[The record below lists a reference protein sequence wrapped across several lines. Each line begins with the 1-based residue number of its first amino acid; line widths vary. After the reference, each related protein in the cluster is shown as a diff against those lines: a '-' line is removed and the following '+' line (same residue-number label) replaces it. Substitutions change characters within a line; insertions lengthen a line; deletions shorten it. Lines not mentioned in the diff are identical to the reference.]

1 MSLIERAAGKIPG
14 RKPDEES
21 KPEADQA
28 EKRPSTI
35 EALMERTAQ
44 AREAEAPQARAAE
57 PAAPPPVPP
66 ASAAPPPPPG
76 DTAPPV
82 SPGAAEQR
90 PAPGAAPSAAP
101 PAPGDRGVERTEPF
115 VAPLAARPAAAR
127 PVSSPAPAATCAP
140 AVRIHLEALR
150 ARGYVTPE
158 GEQQRLGQEFRVIK
172 RPLLENA
179 FGHAA
184 ASVRNGRRVM
194 VTSAF
199 PSEGK
204 TFCAINLAM
213 SIAAERDCQVLLVDA
228 DVARPALLRELGI
241 SASAGLMDCLID
253 GTPDVTSLV
262 LPTNVEKLSIL
273 PPGRRHG
280 QSTELLASDAM
291 TDILDRL
298 STSYPDCILLF
309 DSPPLLLTTE
319 ARVLAGHMGQI
330 VLVVEAMRTPQDGVR
345 EALATVQHC
354 DVVGLVLN
362 KARTRAKGYY
372 SGYDSGYGG
381 YGYASAA

>member
-21 KPEADQA
+21 TSKDGKDDKAGVE
-28 EKRPSTI
+28 RPSTI
-35 EALMERTAQ
+35 EALMERTAL
-44 AREAEAPQARAAE
+44 AREAEAPAARA
-57 PAAPPPVPP
+57 PQPVPP
-66 ASAAPPPPPG
+66 PAVPAPASAPTATPTVATPPTPQPAPPRSDG
-76 DTAPPV
+76 T
-82 SPGAAEQR
+82 GRAE
-90 PAPGAAPSAAP
+90 PFAAPLGTLEPARADAP
-101 PAPGDRGVERTEPF
+101 PAT
-115 VAPLAARPAAAR
+115 A
-127 PVSSPAPAATCAP
+127 AP
-140 AVRIHLEALR
+140 AVRIHLEAMR

-179 FGHAA
+179 FGPNAA
-184 ASVRNGRRVM
+184 HVRNGRRIM

-241 SASAGLMDCLID
+241 TATVGLMDCLID
-253 GTPDVTSLV
+253 GTDVTSLV

-291 TDILDRL
+291 ASLLDRL
-298 STSYPDCILLF
+298 SENYPDCILVF

-330 VLVVEAMRTPQDGVR
+330 VLVVEATRTPQDGLK

-354 DVVGLVLN
+354 EVVGLVLN
-362 KARTRAKGYY
+362 KARARAKGYY

-381 YGYASAA
+381 YGYENAA